1 VKKQL
6 TEETAASFLRTIEF
20 SEKSGKHRTRNNL
33 VLNQVRFKKKPAK
46 EHISLQGAGET
57 QKGFAPFFVVN

>member
-1 VKKQL
+1 M
-6 TEETAASFLRTIEF
+6 AASFLRAIEF
-20 SEKSGKHRTRNNL
+20 SEKSGKHSTRNLRL